1 MNTFGNLPAYFN
13 ISDIVFL
20 GGSFV
25 SKGGHN
31 PIEPA
36 INNCV
41 IITGP
46 HVYNWQNIYEDMIRN
61 NACFVFNKILVL
73 EKKIKKLFEDNNE
86 MREMKENS
94 KKIAQKNFFDSSEL
108 IYIIKNILEVLPC

>member
-1 MNTFGNLPAYFN
+1 MPAYFT

-25 SKGGHN
+25 NKGGHN
-31 PIEPA
+31 PIEPS

-46 HVYNWQNIYEDMIRN
+46 NVYNWQNIYEDMLKN
-61 NACFVFNKILVL
+61 NACFVFNKISIL

-86 MREMKENS
+86 MNKMKENS
-94 KKIAQKNFFDSSEL
+94 KKLTQKNFL
-108 IYIIKNILEVLPC
+108 IRTS